1 MPGTLPAVLTLHV
14 HDQQGVADGERCPEA
29 HSLRGAQEVPVDK
42 GHGRQVAHSE
52 GHGQSAAQQL
62 REATCAG
69 QQAQADPTAALAA
82 VQLVQAA
89 DVVAEAPGD
98 PAEQCGQP
106 EAQQQIER
114 AVRGALLQEA
124 QAAGQPAAQRELA
137 EQVQLQ
143 PLSALGAL
151 AEEGPCRWGSGLPA
165 PSGPHEGCQRTDAPV
180 SRGLEPKGPLGIV
193 PREGML
199 PAGRALRGSFLLA

>member
-42 GHGRQVAHSE
+42 GHSRQVAHSE

-62 REATCAG
+62 REAMCAG

-106 EAQQQIER
+106 EAQEQIER

-143 PLSALGAL
+143 PLSAPGAL
-151 AEEGPCRWGSGLPA
+151 AEERPCRWGSGLPA
-165 PSGPHEGCQRTDAPV
+165 PSGPTRAANVQTLQSLGGWSPKDPWELFPERECCPQV
-180 SRGLEPKGPLGIV
+180 EP
-193 PREGML
+193 
-199 PAGRALRGSFLLA
+199 